1 VPVYRK
7 IPEPVIPKTML
18 ELQLE
23 EESARYMEKFWTDIL
38 IGDALLGAGY
48 SAPAVFGGAGVG
60 GWLGQLGWAF

>member
-38 IGDALLGAGY
+38 IGDALLVQVTRLQLFL
-48 SAPAVFGGAGVG
+48 AVLVLAG
-60 GWLGQLGWAF
+60 GWDS